1 MSTVTIHV
9 PEEKKAGLLNLL
21 RDIPY
26 IVIESDQPSEASVNW
41 RGLRGKYA
49 QSGITTE
56 TLSRENE
63 VEKNHEAYQQLL

>member
-9 PEEKKAGLLNLL
+9 PEEKKAGLINLL

-26 IVIESDQPSEASVNW
+26 IIIESDQPSGETSEAW
-41 RGLRGKYA
+41 RSLQGKYA

-63 VEKNHEAYQQLL
+63 MDKAYR